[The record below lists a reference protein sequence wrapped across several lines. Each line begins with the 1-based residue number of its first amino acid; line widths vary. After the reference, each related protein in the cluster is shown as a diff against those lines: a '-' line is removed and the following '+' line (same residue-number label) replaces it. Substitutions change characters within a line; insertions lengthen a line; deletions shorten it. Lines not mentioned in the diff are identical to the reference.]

1 MSNLQPTNPTPSSS
15 REPDLS
21 RGRVASIISVVA
33 LLALLAMA
41 IWILWPMLLRILDLS
56 PPRHPAV
63 GQSLPALELQPLT
76 GAKDPVALD
85 DLKGRVTLVAFWG
98 TWCAPCKLEMPHLVA
113 SAKDFSKEP
122 DFQFLPVSYSGEGAE
137 DFEELQVA
145 TEVYLERAKLNVATY
160 ADPRMVTRNAFD
172 SFGQP
177 GVYPTTFLVDRQG
190 VIRHVWVGYHPTIKQ
205 ELTTLIP
212 AMLQEK

>member
-1 MSNLQPTNPTPSSS
+1 MSTLQPTNPTPPSSS
-15 REPDLS
+15 EPDLS

-33 LLALLAMA
+33 LLALSAMA
-41 IWILWPMLLRILDLS
+41 VWILWPMLLRILDLA
-56 PPRHPAV
+56 PRRHPAI
-63 GQSLPALELQPLT
+63 GQPLPALELQPLT
-76 GAKDPVALD
+76 GTTDPVALD

-98 TWCAPCKLEMPHLVA
+98 TWCAPCKLEMPQLVA
-113 SAKDFSKEP
+113 VAKDFSKES
-122 DFQFLPVSYSGEGAE
+122 DFRFLPVSYSGERGE

-172 SFGQP
+172 SFGEP
-177 GVYPTTFLVDRQG
+177 GGYPTTFLVDRQG
-190 VIRHVWVGYHPTIKQ
+190 VIRHVWIGYHPTIKQ

-212 AMLQEK
+212 ALLQEK